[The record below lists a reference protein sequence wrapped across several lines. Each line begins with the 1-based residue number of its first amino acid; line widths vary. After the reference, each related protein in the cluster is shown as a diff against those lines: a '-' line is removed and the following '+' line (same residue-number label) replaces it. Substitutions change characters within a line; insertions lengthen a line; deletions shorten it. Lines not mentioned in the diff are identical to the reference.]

1 MTKTPNDVP
10 EEGAIR
16 DPFDGG
22 FRRGP
27 GRPTIGKGMF
37 EGHRDALVWLLSV
50 AWGDIGW
57 QLTNATTPE
66 ELRQALEPLREHS
79 SNNLIAPFLRSTS
92 KPATAQE
99 VRSLKK
105 AQGEAVANLR
115 AIQEKHDNLERTSQV
130 AERAMNETNPGP
142 PPKLQAALF
151 AGWKDKNTA
160 RKELEACRTK
170 LATIETDL
178 ADKSASFS
186 QTELLDFVTRKKY
199 ARNPLVLANAMAGL
213 PDMTWEVSHG
223 RGTRM
228 KYSQWPTYE
237 YKVFTQVE
245 TIFEDHNSDGEV
257 PLAQFFR
264 QAVEKLPKTEMFT
277 HKPTGKKMK
286 LENHVR
292 TELCANWRFL
302 RLAIEEVEKELP
314 LEPGAVPFRIL
325 TNFRKNLAK
334 PRTAQ
339 EIVLIAQE
347 KLNSSPL

>member
-1 MTKTPNDVP
+1 MTKTPNEVP
-10 EEGAIR
+10 EEGAVR
-16 DPFDGG
+16 DPLDGQ

-27 GRPTIGKGMF
+27 GRPTIDKETFG
-37 EGHRDALVWLLSV
+37 GHRDSLVWLLSV

-57 QLTNATTPE
+57 RLINATTLE
-66 ELRQALEPLREHS
+66 ELRHAFEPLREHP
-79 SNNLIAPFLRSTS
+79 SNNLIAPFLRSIST
-92 KPATAQE
+92 PATAQE

-105 AQGEAVANLR
+105 AQGAAVENLR
-115 AIQEKHDNLERTSQV
+115 AIHEKHDKLERTSQV
-130 AERAMNETNPGP
+130 AERAMNETNPSP
-142 PPKLQAALF
+142 PPKLQSALF
-151 AGWKDKNTA
+151 AGWKDKNTV

-178 ADKSASFS
+178 ADKSASFA
-186 QTELLDFVTRKKY
+186 QTELLDYVTRKKY
-199 ARNPLVLANAMAGL
+199 ARNPLVFANAMAGL

-237 YKVFTQVE
+237 YKVFTQVA
-245 TIFEDHNSDGEV
+245 TIFEEHKSDGEA

-277 HKPTGKKMK
+277 HKPSGKKMK

-292 TELCANWRFL
+292 AELCANWRFL

-314 LEPGAVPFRIL
+314 ADPGEVPFRIL
-325 TNFRKNLAK
+325 SNFRKNLAK

-347 KLNSSPL
+347 KIE